1 MLKDIYEELLHLASI
16 FFYEVIYYLR
26 SSNKYVHFKK
36 WITYYIFHNRIT

>member
-16 FFYEVIYYLR
+16 FYEMIYYLW

-36 WITYYIFHNRIT
+36 